1 MKSISLS
8 HPVIWDRAL
17 LLWVWLRNNA
27 MMLVIT
33 AIVLFLVL
41 VPVTRLIIT
50 SLQIGHPAFPEGW
63 STDNYVSAF
72 TTPNFYETLGRT
84 FWIAGLGTFI
94 SLTFAVLL
102 AWLVERTDM
111 PLRNLAWAMILIPM
125 AVPNILFAM
134 GWTLLLSPNA
144 GAMNVFLRSGLDLA
158 GIHLTKGPINIY
170 SVGGLIFLDGIRGV
184 TTIFLMVVGCFRMM
198 DPALEEAA
206 RVSKA
211 SGVGTFFKV
220 TLPALS
226 PAILAAGM
234 YSFILSMESFE
245 AALAVGLPGGVFVLS
260 TLIYFTTRVQAPL
273 DYGLGAVFGVIFMCI
288 MMLLLIAYRRAV
300 RHADRFSTIT
310 GKGFRPR
317 IISIGKWR
325 YPALGLFILF
335 FLVAIALPFAIL
347 LWTSLMPSY
356 RVPSLDVLHLLTLRN
371 FIEVLQDERVY
382 KVLWNTFLLMVVT
395 ATATMV
401 FALFVSWV
409 IVRAKGKGK
418 GRGVL
423 DALVFIPLAIPGIV
437 IAMAL
442 LMAYLVPPFNYLG
455 LYGTIWILV
464 LGLSVAYLPFS
475 TRLMN
480 GAIVQIHKELE
491 EAAYVSG
498 ATTFRTLVYITFP
511 LLFPAFAAGWIWVAV
526 HALRSF
532 SIPLMLAGRNNQVF
546 AVLLWEYWE
555 DTTSLAAAMG
565 VLLIFGLIPLTLLLR
580 RFVTQLSGQQG

>member
-1 MKSISLS
+1 MKSIAL
-8 HPVIWDRAL
+8 PQPIAEDRFL
-17 LLWVWLRNNA
+17 RVRNWVRNNLL
-27 MMLVIT
+27 MLLVI
-33 AIVLFLVL
+33 AVVLFLVL
-41 VPVTRLIIT
+41 VPVTRLLIT
-50 SLQIGHPAFPEGW
+50 SFQIGHPAFPEGW
-63 STDNYVSAF
+63 SISNYTSAF
-72 TTPNFYETLGRT
+72 STPNFYESLGRT
-84 FWIAGLGTFI
+84 FWVAGLGT
-94 SLTFAVLL
+94 SLSLVFAVLV

-111 PLRNLAWAMILIPM
+111 PFRNLAWAMVLIPM

-144 GAMNVFLRSGLDLA
+144 GALNVFFRSVLDLV
-158 GIHLTKGPINIY
+158 GIHLTKGPINIF

-198 DPALEEAA
+198 DPTLEEAA
-206 RVSKA
+206 RVSGA
-211 SGVGTFFKV
+211 GGAATFFKV

-260 TLIYFTTRVQAPL
+260 TLIYFTTRIQAPL
-273 DYGLGAVFGVIFMCI
+273 DYGLGAVFGVVFMVI
-288 MMLLLIAYRRAV
+288 MMFLLIGYRRAV
-300 RHADRFSTIT
+300 RNADRFSTIT

-335 FLVAIALPFAIL
+335 FLISIALPFFIL

-356 RVPSLDVLHLLTLRN
+356 RVPSLEVMRLLTLSN
-371 FIEVLQDERVY
+371 FTAILSDDRVY
-382 KVLWNTFLLMVVT
+382 QVLWNTVVLMLVT
-395 ATATMV
+395 ATATMILA
-401 FALFVSWV
+401 FFVSWM
-409 IVRAKGKGK
+409 IVRGQGKGKGK
-418 GRGVL
+418 GLL
-423 DALVFIPLAIPGIV
+423 DALVFLPLAIPGIV

-442 LMAYLVPPFNYLG
+442 LMAYLTAPLKYLG
-455 LYGTIWILV
+455 IYGTIWILV
-464 LGLSVAYLPFS
+464 LGLSVAYLPFC

-480 GAIVQIHKELE
+480 GAIVQVHKELE
-491 EAAYVSG
+491 EAAHVSG
-498 ATTFRTLVYITFP
+498 ATTFRTLMQITLP

-532 SIPLMLAGRNNQVF
+532 SIPLMLAGRSNQVF

-555 DTTSLAAAMG
+555 DDISQAAAMG
-565 VLLIFGLIPLTLLLR
+565 VLLIICLIPLTLLMR
-580 RFVTQLSGQQG
+580 RFVTQFSGQKG

>member
-273 DYGLGAVFGVIFMCI
+273 DYGLGAVFGVVFMCI
-288 MMLLLIAYRRAV
+288 MMFLLIAYRRAV

-325 YPALGLFILF
+325 YPALCLFILF

-356 RVPSLDVLHLLTLRN
+356 RVPSFDVLHLLTLRN

-498 ATTFRTLVYITFP
+498 ATTFRTLVHITFP

-555 DTTSLAAAMG
+555 DTTALAAAMG

>member
-1 MKSISLS
+1 MKSIAL
-8 HPVIWDRAL
+8 PNPGVWDRAL
-17 LLWVWLRNNA
+17 LLWGWLKKNV
-27 MMLVIT
+27 MMIVIT
-33 AIVLFLVL
+33 ALVLFLVL

-63 STDNYVSAF
+63 STDNYASAF
-72 TTPNFYETLGRT
+72 STPSFYESLGRT
-84 FWIAGLGTFI
+84 FWIAGIGTLI

-111 PLRNLAWAMILIPM
+111 PFRNLAWAMILIPM

-144 GAMNVFLRSGLDLA
+144 GAMNVLLRGGFDLI

-198 DPALEEAA
+198 DPTLEEAA

-211 SGVGTFFKV
+211 GGVATFFKV

-245 AALAVGLPGGVFVLS
+245 AALAVGMPGGVFVLS

-273 DYGLGAVFGVIFMCI
+273 DYGLGAVFGVVFMCI
-288 MMLLLIAYRRAV
+288 MMLLLIGYRRAV

-325 YPALGLFILF
+325 YPALGLFIVF
-335 FLVAIALPFAIL
+335 FLVAIALPFVIL
-347 LWTSLMPSY
+347 LWTSFMPSY
-356 RVPSLDVLHLLTLRN
+356 RVPSFDVMHLLTLRN
-371 FIEVLQDERVY
+371 FIEVLEDERVY
-382 KVLWNTFLLMVVT
+382 QVLWNTFLLMMFT

-401 FALFVSWV
+401 LAFFVSWM
-409 IVRAKGKGK
+409 IVRGQGKGKGK
-418 GRGVL
+418 GLL

-442 LMAYLVPPFNYLG
+442 LMAYLTPPMNYLG
-455 LYGTIWILV
+455 IYGTIWILV
-464 LGLSVAYLPFS
+464 LGLSVAYLPFC

-480 GAIVQIHKELE
+480 GAIVQVHKELE

-498 ATTFRTLVYITFP
+498 ATTFRTLIHITLP

-555 DTTSLAAAMG
+555 NTISLAAAVG
-565 VLLIFGLIPLTLLLR
+565 VLLILGLIPLTLLLR
-580 RFVTQLSGQQG
+580 KFVTQLSGQQS